1 MVFGLARAG
10 FALFVA
16 VGAVLSAGCATQA
29 TAPSSE
35 SRAKAPA
42 AASSRYNLAG
52 YSSGFKAG
60 YGDAC
65 GSPRRRS
72 EERYKSDPDY
82 RMGWDDGQNL
92 CKK

>member
-1 MVFGLARAG
+1 MVFGLARAVL
-10 FALFVA
+10 ALFVA
-16 VGAVLSAGCATQA
+16 VGGALSAGCATQT
-29 TAPSSE
+29 TAPTSD

-42 AASSRYNLAG
+42 TASSRYNLAG

-72 EERYKSDPDY
+72 EERYKSDTDY
-82 RMGWDDGQNL
+82 RMGWDDGQSL